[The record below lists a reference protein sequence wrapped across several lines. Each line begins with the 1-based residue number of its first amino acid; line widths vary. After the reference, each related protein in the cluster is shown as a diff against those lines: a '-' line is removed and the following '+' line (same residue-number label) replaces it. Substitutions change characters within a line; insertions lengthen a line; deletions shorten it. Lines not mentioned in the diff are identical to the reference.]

1 MVRPVLNAVCEYAR
15 NPKSGRN
22 EIKTLE
28 GLDRIP
34 LSMKSRAVEAINE
47 KLKCCYPV
55 PASIHVPN
63 IDIVIHMVEVK

>member
-1 MVRPVLNAVCEYAR
+1 MLNAVCEYAR

-22 EIKTLE
+22 QIKKLE

-34 LSMKSRAVEAINE
+34 LSMKSRAVGAINE
-47 KLKCCYPV
+47 GLKCSSV
-55 PASIHVPN
+55 PAIVHVPN